1 MLRATDVIAKGDWKG
16 EAAETIVLD
25 FEGRH
30 RRRIRMETVKG
41 EAFLLDLAEPVALR
55 NGDALK
61 LEDGRIVEVVGSP
74 EPLIEVSGRD
84 TEHLLQLAWHLG
96 NRHLQVQVAGSKLR
110 IRRDHVIE
118 GMVQVLGGKTRQI
131 EAPFDP
137 EGGAYATARMAK
149 DAAHNHAHHDHG
161 HHGHGHHDHGHH
173 HGHHDHGHHH
183 SHDHAHA
190 DHHHDHH
197 HEHGPGCGCGH
208 DHHAHD
214 HHDHKHDHGHGH
226 HHGHKHG

>member
-25 FEGRH
+25 FEDRH

-96 NRHLQVQVAGSKLR
+96 NRHLQVQVAGAKLR
-110 IRRDHVIE
+110 IRRDHVIA
-118 GMVQVLGGKTRQI
+118 GMVQVLGGKTREI

-137 EGGAYATARMAK
+137 EGGAYATAKMAK
-149 DAAHNHAHHDHG
+149 EAVHHHHDHHDHHGHAHAHDHGHSHGHDHKHHDHG
-161 HHGHGHHDHGHH
+161 HHEHK
-173 HGHHDHGHHH
+173 
-183 SHDHAHA
+183 
-190 DHHHDHH
+190 
-197 HEHGPGCGCGH
+197 HGPDCGCGH
-208 DHHAHD
+208 DHGHD
-214 HHDHKHDHGHGH
+214 H
-226 HHGHKHG
+226 HHGHKHDHKHG